1 MSPGGPGLAGSKHQK
16 GPRTL
21 PDPPIGGDH
30 AAFLGSVHL
39 LAVQAGL
46 LDKEGV
52 PCPGQ
57 GLEAVLGHL
66 PIVAPIV
73 DGNIEGM
80 QFVVATPEN
89 CFTDR
94 EIPEFQI
101 TAGAACVLAF
111 R

>member
-1 MSPGGPGLAGSKHQK
+1 MEDKNIIKVIVSLIPGEQTEIYCNSIK
-16 GPRTL
+16 R
-21 PDPPIGGDH
+21 D
-30 AAFLGSVHL
+30 
-39 LAVQAGL
+39 
-46 LDKEGV
+46 
-52 PCPGQ
+52 
-57 GLEAVLGHL
+57 
-66 PIVAPIV
+66 PIV

-101 TAGAACVLAF
+101 TAGAACVLAL